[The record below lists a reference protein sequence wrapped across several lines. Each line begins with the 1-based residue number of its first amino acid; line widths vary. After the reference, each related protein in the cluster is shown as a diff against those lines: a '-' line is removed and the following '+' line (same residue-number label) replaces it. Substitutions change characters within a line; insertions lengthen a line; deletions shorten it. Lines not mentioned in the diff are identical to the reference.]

1 MAPGDKA
8 ATPPRSLERRAASPA
23 SGRGGQGA
31 QEPSSQL
38 VPSLAASWEVL
49 PIWSGRSQGVGGAH
63 PSSKAQN
70 GTNLVTREAALL
82 SLPDSALPH
91 FAPCPGDNPTGPEKR
106 GVKEGTGV
114 ALGVCRGLSV
124 SPAEQGCARWP
135 DLDMGRWQTPA
146 IRGGHAG
153 GGKAEASVTGVP
165 LGTETEPSL
174 GLHGHPTFPR
184 CASLLFAQGHQV
196 PQGHGPAS
204 PAGPPLN
211 CAHLQRHWSTSGHR
225 PWHRGV
231 GPQRVFLDPSHPPAS
246 WVIPTQGSRCLPS
259 WAKPPPTTKS

>member
-114 ALGVCRGLSV
+114 AELRKGLGCV
-124 SPAEQGCARWP
+124 QGIECVPRRTRLCPMAR
-135 DLDMGRWQTPA
+135 
-146 IRGGHAG
+146 
-153 GGKAEASVTGVP
+153 
-165 LGTETEPSL
+165 
-174 GLHGHPTFPR
+174 F
-184 CASLLFAQGHQV
+184 
-196 PQGHGPAS
+196 GHGEVADTS
-204 PAGPPLN
+204 D
-211 CAHLQRHWSTSGHR
+211 QRR
-225 PWHRGV
+225 
-231 GPQRVFLDPSHPPAS
+231 
-246 WVIPTQGSRCLPS
+246 SR
-259 WAKPPPTTKS
+259 WRRKG